1 MRYMISIRQLYLDHV
16 GQTSEM
22 PLALE
27 IDHAQGVYIYST
39 GGKRYIDMNSGI
51 SVSSLGHCHPAV
63 VAAIQD
69 QSEKYLHTMVY
80 GEHIQSAQ
88 VQMAQLLT
96 TQLDVSLNSLYYLMS
111 GTEATEL
118 AMKLVKKHTSRYEIV
133 ACRDVYHGSTQG
145 AESLRS
151 DEAYLAN
158 YRPLLPG
165 IRHIDFNNVEDI
177 DSITSATAGVI
188 VEVVQG
194 EVGVRAAEQEWL
206 IALRKRCDEVEAIL
220 VFDEIQSG
228 FGRTGTLFAHQRYG
242 VVPDVLLV
250 GKAMGGGMPI
260 AGVIADRELMS
271 TLVKNPALGHIT
283 TFGGH
288 PVSCAAAH
296 ASLQF
301 LLESDLIAE
310 VKTKSDFIKE
320 QLSTHPI
327 IKEVRGEG
335 FMMAV
340 EPKSRKYLK
349 HIVGHAHELGVL
361 VDWFLFNDRSFRIAP
376 PLIIT
381 QEQLEEACAL
391 LMKAFD
397 YAYSIYAK

>member
-1 MRYMISIRQLYLDHV
+1 MMPIRQLYLDHV

-27 IDHAQGVYIYST
+27 IDYARGVHIYGT
-39 GGKRYIDMNSGI
+39 DGKRYIDMNSGI

-63 VAAIQD
+63 VAAIQE
-69 QSEKYLHTMVY
+69 QSQKYLHTMVY

-96 TQLDVSLNSLYYLMS
+96 AQLDESLNSLYYLMS

-118 AMKLVKKHTSRYEIV
+118 AMKLVKKQTGRYEIV

-165 IRHIDFNNVEDI
+165 IRHIDFNKVQDLEM
-177 DSITSATAGVI
+177 ITTATAGVI

-194 EVGVRAAEQEWL
+194 EVGVEAAEQEWL
-206 IALRKRCDEVEAIL
+206 VALRQKCSEVGTIL

-228 FGRTGTLFAHQRYG
+228 FGRTGSLFAHQRYG
-242 VVPDVLLV
+242 VIPDVLLV

-271 TLVKNPALGHIT
+271 ALIKNPALGHIT

-296 ASLQF
+296 AALQF
-301 LLESDLIAE
+301 LLESDLIAQ
-310 VKTKSDFIKE
+310 VKSKSDFIKE
-320 QLSTHPI
+320 QLSAHPI

-335 FMMAV
+335 LMMAV

-349 HIVGHAHELGVL
+349 HIVSNAHELGVL

-381 QEQLEEACAL
+381 MSELEEACSIL
-391 LMKAFD
+391 LKAFD
-397 YAYSIYAK
+397 YAEGVYSK